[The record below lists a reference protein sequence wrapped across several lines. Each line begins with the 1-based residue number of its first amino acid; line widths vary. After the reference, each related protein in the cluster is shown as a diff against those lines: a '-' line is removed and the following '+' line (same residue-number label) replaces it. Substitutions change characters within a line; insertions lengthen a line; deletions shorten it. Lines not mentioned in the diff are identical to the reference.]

1 MADTKVFSFPDNGN
15 SGGGLNSND
24 LWPLLLMGNGGF
36 GGGFGGMSPLW
47 LIFMYPFLSQFFNGY
62 GGFGGFGGNNAGA
75 GFLANQLNNDNGREL
90 IMQAVQGNNN
100 AISQLAALLNTTHD
114 QIQEGICGLNTSI
127 VSLGNNVN
135 MTGMQIINALQS
147 GNTAVMQQICN
158 SINSVQSTIQ
168 QGQAASQL
176 QNCQSVNALQQSI
189 NGVQQS
195 IANKDASDKLAL
207 CQQTYNLTDTANANT
222 RAIIGKLDAMET
234 RALQDKLDLAREKN
248 TQLQGE
254 ISQLNQN
261 QYIAGV
267 VGQSI
272 APINAQLAGL
282 NKEVD
287 DIKCKLPNTVSVQY
301 PNLVAVNATP
311 YVSGGIYPN
320 GVYGNG
326 YGYGYG
332 GFGGF

>member
-15 SGGGLNSND
+15 SGGGLNSNE

-62 GGFGGFGGNNAGA
+62 GFGGFGGGNNAGA

-100 AISQLAALLNTTHD
+100 AISQLATLLNTTHD

-195 IANKDASDKLAL
+195 IASKNASDQLAL
-207 CQQTYNLTDTANANT
+207 CQQTYSLNDTANANT
-222 RAIIGKLDAMET
+222 RAILGKLDAMET

-248 TQLQGE
+248 THL
-254 ISQLNQN
+254 
-261 QYIAGV
+261 
-267 VGQSI
+267 
-272 APINAQLAGL
+272 PIPVRNCG
-282 NKEVD
+282 
-287 DIKCKLPNTVSVQY
+287 
-301 PNLVAVNATP
+301 
-311 YVSGGIYPN
+311 
-320 GVYGNG
+320 
-326 YGYGYG
+326 
-332 GFGGF
+332 

>member
-1 MADTKVFSFPDNGN
+1 MADTKVFSFPDQGNGT
-15 SGGGLNSND
+15 SGLGNW
-24 LWPLLLMGNGGF
+24 WPLLLMGNGGM
-36 GGGFGGMSPLW
+36 GGFGGMSPLW
-47 LIFMYPFLSQFFNGY
+47 LIFMYPFLSQFFGN
-62 GGFGGFGGNNAGA
+62 GFGGFGGLGNNNSAA

-90 IMQAVQGNNN
+90 IMQAVQGNQN
-100 AISQLAALLNTTHD
+100 AINQLSAFLNTTHD
-114 QIQEGICGLNTSI
+114 QIQEGICSLNTSV

-135 MTGMQIINALQS
+135 MTGMQIINAIQS

-176 QNCQSVNALQQSI
+176 QNCQSTNSIQQSI

-195 IANKDASDKLAL
+195 IANKNASDKLAL
-207 CQQTYNLTDTANANT
+207 CQQTYSLNDTANNNT
-222 RAIIGKLDAMET
+222 RAILGKLDAMET

-267 VGQSI
+267 VGQSL

-311 YVSGGIYPN
+311 YVSGGYYMN
-320 GVYGNG
+320 GYYGGYGN
-326 YGYGYG
+326 